1 MKKNT
6 FLYIVIAVLVIALAG
21 LGALNVRSLDK
32 LASLQIKVNKL
43 QKNVQEVSDSAAELS
58 RKADQLDVLYP
69 DDPTVASAA
78 ANAQTDSQ
86 TSSDA
91 SDSDT
96 QNSADSNSQ
105 DSASA
110 DNKDSS
116 SAAQEEGTLS
126 PSRGSS
132 TFTDNSDSSMD
143 NVLNQ
148 VQSLLPTDNGT
159 WSVYVCNLAK
169 NTEGA
174 INDQQ
179 MQAASLIKLYIMG
192 AVYEDYDSLSSK
204 YSKDQLDNALNS
216 MITVSDNDAANT
228 LVNYLGGGDNTA
240 GMARVN
246 KFCQDH
252 GYTST
257 SMGRLLLADNS
268 NGDNYTSAKDCG
280 KFLKTIYQI
289 DKGTATDNNDTLAGA
304 EYMYRLLK
312 MQTRKNKIPAQM
324 PSEVKVANK
333 TGELDHVENDA
344 GIIYDT
350 AKGIDLVVCFMSQDL
365 NDTSAAQNT
374 IAQDSRAIYGYYNE

>member
-1 MKKNT
+1 MFSKK
-6 FLYIVIAVLVIALAG
+6 LLIPLLSLSLLVTPAY
-21 LGALNVRSLDK
+21 S
-32 LASLQIKVNKL
+32 SH
-43 QKNVQEVSDSAAELS
+43 AAEN
-58 RKADQLDVLYP
+58 AE
-69 DDPTVASAA
+69 AA
-78 ANAQTDSQ
+78 G
-86 TSSDA
+86 TSV
-91 SDSDT
+91 
-96 QNSADSNSQ
+96 
-105 DSASA
+105 
-110 DNKDSS
+110 
-116 SAAQEEGTLS
+116 EGQGMLS
-126 PSRGSS
+126 PSSSSESSESVFNGSGAGTS
-132 TFTDNSDSSMD
+132 SEPVTDEK
-143 NVLNQ
+143 LETILKQ
-148 VQSLLPTDNGT
+148 VQSQLPAENGT
-159 WSVYVCNLAK
+159 WAVFISDLVNG
-169 NTEGA
+169 TEGSL
-174 INDQQ
+174 NDQK

-192 AVYEDYDSLSSK
+192 AVYENYDQITGQ
-204 YSKDQLDNALNS
+204 YGKDSVDSNLYS

-228 LVNYLGGGDNTA
+228 LVNYLGGGDDAA

-257 SMGRLLLADNS
+257 SMGRFLLADNS
-268 NGDNYTSAKDCG
+268 KGDNYTSAKDCG

>member
-1 MKKNT
+1 MFSKK
-6 FLYIVIAVLVIALAG
+6 LLIPLLSLSLLVTPAY
-21 LGALNVRSLDK
+21 S
-32 LASLQIKVNKL
+32 SH
-43 QKNVQEVSDSAAELS
+43 AAEN
-58 RKADQLDVLYP
+58 AE
-69 DDPTVASAA
+69 AA
-78 ANAQTDSQ
+78 G
-86 TSSDA
+86 TSI
-91 SDSDT
+91 
-96 QNSADSNSQ
+96 
-105 DSASA
+105 
-110 DNKDSS
+110 
-116 SAAQEEGTLS
+116 EGQGMLS
-126 PSRGSS
+126 PSSSSESSESVFNGSGAGTS
-132 TFTDNSDSSMD
+132 SEPVTDEK
-143 NVLNQ
+143 LETILKQ
-148 VQSLLPTDNGT
+148 VQSQLPAENGT
-159 WSVYVCNLAK
+159 WAVFISDLVNG
-169 NTEGA
+169 TEGSL
-174 INDQQ
+174 NDQK

-204 YSKDQLDNALNS
+204 YSKDTLDNALNS

-228 LVNYLGGGDNTA
+228 LVNYLGGGDDAA

-304 EYMYRLLK
+304 EYMYHLLK

-324 PSEVKVANK
+324 PSDVKVANK
-333 TGELDHVENDA
+333 TGELDTVENDA

-365 NDTSAAQNT
+365 NDTTAAQNT